1 LVVWTM
7 NSFASVWI
15 RHSPTQSL
23 WLGIR
28 SAYEHKY
35 HVAASEIAKAVNSD
49 PSNATARR
57 FLALVLDYLNSP
69 TEALEQAERAVKLN
83 PADSACHEQL
93 AEIAAKQDLE
103 RAISEARRALEL
115 GPENAVAY
123 YVLVNCLVQSQRD
136 EEAIAAA
143 ADALT
148 ISPFS
153 AETHFTLGLAVVRK
167 GDLLNAINQFAY
179 ALFLRPD
186 WTEAQ
191 AKLRGALVLL
201 ANSAGGP
208 RHLQDVV
215 SLAPDSPTILNDL
228 AWLLATSPDPAL
240 RDGQNAVRFAE
251 HGCALTGSNN
261 PTLLS
266 TLAAAY
272 AEVGRFSDAINK
284 GEEALSLARSA
295 GNDDIATLS
304 ENLLTSFRANRP
316 YREEP
321 KL

>member
-1 LVVWTM
+1 M
-7 NSFASVWI
+7 
-15 RHSPTQSL
+15 
-23 WLGIR
+23 
-28 SAYEHKY
+28 YDY
-35 HVAASEIAKAVNSD
+35 HVANDYMSFTSD
-49 PSNATARR
+49 PQKETAGC
-57 FLALVLDYLNSP
+57 FLSLVLNYLNIR
-69 TEALEQAERAVKLN
+69 TKALKQAERAVELN

-115 GPENAVAY
+115 GPENAFAY

-179 ALFLRPD
+179 ALLLRPD

-201 ANSAGGP
+201 ANSAEGP
-208 RHLQDVV
+208 SHLQDVV
-215 SLAPDSPTILNDL
+215 SLAPDSP
-228 AWLLATSPDPAL
+228 
-240 RDGQNAVRFAE
+240 
-251 HGCALTGSNN
+251 
-261 PTLLS
+261 
-266 TLAAAY
+266 
-272 AEVGRFSDAINK
+272 
-284 GEEALSLARSA
+284 
-295 GNDDIATLS
+295 
-304 ENLLTSFRANRP
+304 
-316 YREEP
+316 
-321 KL
+321 